1 MEMYP
6 VSNNDPVPS
15 LPTVGTDASQPPNT
29 SIWQLL
35 SHQALSNANTGWKA
49 GKTKAEHRQI
59 LKDRAR
65 EARLRRQNKQALRA
79 PKTQKP
85 REKRTRSKRAPAL
98 DAIVKIQ
105 GRRPGALAADQAGRV
120 EKFNARRAGAVAKA
134 KETARA
140 KGLERAINA
149 INTLDLNTLVKDQQ
163 SEPPKQLLMHQ
174 SYAMIFFPRATY
186 ALRAFQN
193 LQLYYRNPGKVS
205 TFLSDCDRREMM
217 ILEKEE
223 DRLRSIVRE
232 RGTAEAALEYQDEKI
247 AESEELVI
255 LRQEFAAADRAEM
268 HDTQWFQEG
277 YTARQRRK
285 DAVTAQD
292 LEAYRHDPSTAERLD
307 KKRQGRLDEALECGR
322 TDLNAM
328 GLEQKRRAKLRKQ
341 YEKRWENGATLENSD
356 LGFEHGTETQTS
368 WVQTSGSP
376 GKSVC

>member
-1 MEMYP
+1 MEAKQESSREMDP

-15 LPTVGTDASQPPNT
+15 LPTVATDASQPPNT
-29 SIWQLL
+29 SIWQAL
-35 SHQALSNANTGWKA
+35 SHQTLSNANTGWKS
-49 GKTKAEHRQI
+49 GKAKAEHRQI

-65 EARLRRQNKQALRA
+65 EARLGRQDEQARRA
-79 PKTQKP
+79 PKAQKP
-85 REKRTRSKRAPAL
+85 REKRIRSRRAPAL

-105 GRRPGALAADQAGRV
+105 GRRPGASTAHRAGRV

-149 INTLDLNTLVKDQQ
+149 INALDLNTLVKDQR
-163 SEPPKQLLMHQ
+163 SEPSKQLLMHQ

-193 LQLYYRNPGKVS
+193 LQLYYRNPGE
-205 TFLSDCDRREMM
+205 TRNDDFG
-217 ILEKEE
+217 EE

-232 RGTAEAALEYQDEKI
+232 RGTAEAALEYQDGKI

-285 DAVTAQD
+285 DTATAQD
-292 LEAYRHDPSTAERLD
+292 LEAYRRDPSTAEQLD

-341 YEKRWENGATLENSD
+341 CGKRWKNGATLENSD
-356 LGFEHGTETQTS
+356 LGFERGTETQTC